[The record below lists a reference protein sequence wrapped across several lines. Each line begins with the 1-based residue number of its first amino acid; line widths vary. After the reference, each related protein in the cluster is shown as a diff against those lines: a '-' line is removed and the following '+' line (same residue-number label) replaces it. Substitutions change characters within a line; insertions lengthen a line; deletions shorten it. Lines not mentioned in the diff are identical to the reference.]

1 MTENELLQKT
11 IQTIETVGG
20 YSAFGTD
27 ISKDEIAENLSFF
40 IFNSKGAIKKADTPN
55 QYLRDFDLFFITR
68 EDAEIDEFAL
78 ILALQK
84 RGLRFRRTEYDY
96 GKIKNTE
103 VEAKMTTFNFHRAL
117 VIRE

>member
-1 MTENELLQKT
+1 MTEDELLKK
-11 IQTIETVGG
+11 TIETIEAVGG

-27 ISKDEIAENLSFF
+27 ISKDEVAENPSFF
-40 IFNSKGAIKKADTPN
+40 IFNNKGAINKADTSN

-68 EDAEIDEFAL
+68 EDAEIDEFDL

-84 RGLRFRRTEYDY
+84 CGLRFRSTEYDY
-96 GKIKNTE
+96 GKIKNTD

-117 VIRE
+117 VVHE